1 MKKFFRKL
9 FGFVFI
15 ILIIVLAVIVSGGYG
30 KYKQALGLLPIEE
43 AIEDIRNQE
52 SFTPIEEISP
62 TFVNA
67 MVAVEDRRFYKH
79 KGVDIIAL
87 IRAVKT
93 NIEKK
98 SLSQG
103 GSSISQQL
111 AKNIYFM
118 QDRSLSRKIA
128 ELLITVKIEKELS
141 KEEILELYFNVIY
154 YGSGYYNIKDATMGY
169 FHKQPSALSDY
180 EATLLAGVPNAPSVY
195 SPDKNPDLAKKR
207 QKTVLKSMV
216 EAKMI
221 TGEEMEK
228 ILSFG

>member
-128 ELLITVKIEKELS
+128 ELLITVKIEKEFQKKKFWS
-141 KEEILELYFNVIY
+141 CILMLY
-154 YGSGYYNIKDATMGY
+154 
-169 FHKQPSALSDY
+169 
-180 EATLLAGVPNAPSVY
+180 
-195 SPDKNPDLAKKR
+195 
-207 QKTVLKSMV
+207 
-216 EAKMI
+216 I
-221 TGEEMEK
+221 TEVD
-228 ILSFG
+228 IIT